1 MEEVGV
7 VELVQLVVDREL
19 VEVLV
24 RGVVG
29 TGEVEVEK
37 VEEGSREVDP
47 RGAAEVEVGVVVDTG
62 VVEVVVDIGVAVV
75 VEVTVVEVVL

>member
-1 MEEVGV
+1 MAVLV
-7 VELVQLVVDREL
+7 LVELVQLVVDREL
-19 VEVLV
+19 VEGLV

-47 RGAAEVEVGVVVDTG
+47 RGAAEVEVVDTG
-62 VVEVVVDIGVAVV
+62 VVEVVVDIGVAAV
-75 VEVTVVEVVL
+75 VEVTVVVVL

>member
-1 MEEVGV
+1 MEVV
-7 VELVQLVVDREL
+7 VLVELVQLVVDREL
-19 VEVLV
+19 VEGLV

-47 RGAAEVEVGVVVDTG
+47 RGAAEVEVGVVDTG
-62 VVEVVVDIGVAVV
+62 VVEVVVDIGVAAV
-75 VEVTVVEVVL
+75 VEVTVVEVL